1 MQLCAD
7 AQQSE
12 AAQGTQ
18 SIAGAGGWPEMG
30 MARTEKQVRANSK
43 VPGKWACKENDDLL
57 RRLPFIE
64 LICCPH
70 GPGAL

>member
-1 MQLCAD
+1 
-7 AQQSE
+7 
-12 AAQGTQ
+12 
-18 SIAGAGGWPEMG
+18 MG